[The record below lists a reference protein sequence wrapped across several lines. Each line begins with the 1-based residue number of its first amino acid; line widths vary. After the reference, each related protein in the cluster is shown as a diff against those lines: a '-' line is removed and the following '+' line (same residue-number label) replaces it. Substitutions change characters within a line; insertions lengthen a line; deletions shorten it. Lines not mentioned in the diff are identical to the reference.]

1 MVNLI
6 GKDGKTVAWTSERSN
21 NSVLTIRM
29 PDFKHVGDEQ
39 WVFLKSDDHWDN
51 PKCRRKLLSKHLKMA
66 VERDAPIIGGGDL
79 FCAMQGK
86 YDKRGNK
93 SSVRPEHN
101 NNRYLDSL
109 VDTAAEW
116 YAPYASHMVCEGRG
130 NHESA
135 IQKNH
140 ETDLTDRFCAKLR
153 GESGAPTEAMGYGY
167 WVRFQ
172 LNRERQA
179 RSFRL
184 KVFHGSGG
192 GGPVTKGVIQTN
204 RRAVY
209 LPDAD
214 IVMTGHV
221 HEAWSVCLR
230 RERIN
235 NSNSIS
241 HDSQWHVCTPTYKEE
256 YDDGSK
262 GWHVER
268 GAPPKPLGGYWLRFY
283 YSNDQQFEYE
293 LIPAVE
299 NNTAIT

>member
-1 MVNLI
+1 MSW
-6 GKDGKTVAWTSERSN
+6 KSERSN
-21 NSVLTIRM
+21 NGVLTITIDGLKR
-29 PDFKHVGDEQ
+29 VGEEQ

-51 PKCRRKLLSKHLKMA
+51 PKCRRDLLKKHLTKA
-66 VERDAPIIGGGDL
+66 VDRNAPIIGGGDL

-86 YDKRGNK
+86 YDKRADK
-93 SSVRPEHN
+93 SSIRPEHN
-101 NNRYLDSL
+101 NGRYLDSL

-116 YAPYASHMVCEGRG
+116 YAPFASHMVCEGRG

-135 IQKNH
+135 IRKRH
-140 ETDLTDRFCAKLR
+140 ETDLTDRFCAKMR
-153 GESGAPTEAMGYGY
+153 TDAGSPVEAMGYGY

-172 LNRERQA
+172 MKRNKQTKT
-179 RSFRL
+179 FWL

-221 HEAWSVCLR
+221 HEAWTVCLR
-230 RERIN
+230 RERVN
-235 NSNSIS
+235 KSNTIS

-256 YDDGSK
+256 YADGSH

-268 GAPPKPLGGYWLRFY
+268 GAPPKPLGGYWLRF
-283 YSNDQQFEYE
+283 SLVDHHTFGYE

-299 NNTAIT
+299 NHTVITQ